1 MNYKEACKYLEI
13 DTKDDCNEKIIKKQ
27 YRVLALIYHP
37 DKNSDKDAAA
47 KFQQIHAAYEYL
59 MKYEG
64 YMDDDIEFANDDD
77 NNDDE
82 NQHIPSYISL
92 LYKFMNSLSKEDTNY
107 SIIRPIINKIM
118 EVCEDKAMNTL
129 NDLDKETLLKTY
141 NLLEKYKTAFHYETT
156 FLDKLKNMIK
166 EKTDNDERIILKPV
180 LSDLYQHNVYK
191 LNYHNADYYIPLWHD
206 ELIFDTSFN
215 QLYVSC
221 LPDLPDNIEID
232 DRNNIL
238 VSVTYNINDL
248 WNKKTI
254 DLQVGSISVPIVID
268 NLKLKKSQII
278 RYCNKGIPKMNST
291 NVYDVNRISDL
302 IVTLHIV
309 V

>member
-1 MNYKEACKYLEI
+1 MNYEEACKYLEI
-13 DTKDDCNEKIIKKQ
+13 DNKGECNEKIIKKQ

-37 DKNSDKDAAA
+37 DKNNDKDAAA

-64 YMDDDIEFANDDD
+64 YMDDDNEN

-82 NQHIPSYISL
+82 KEQIPSYISL
-92 LYKFMNSLSKEDTNY
+92 LYKFMNSLSKEDTSYN
-107 SIIRPIINKIM
+107 IIRPIINKIM

-129 NDLDKETLLKTY
+129 KDLNKETLIKTC
-141 NLLEKYKTAFHYETT
+141 NLLEKYKTAFHYETP

-166 EKTDNDERIILKPV
+166 EKTDKDERIILKPV

-191 LNYHNADYYIPLWHD
+191 LNYHDADYYIPLWHD

-221 LPDLPDNIEID
+221 LPDLPDNIVID
-232 DRNNIL
+232 DRNNVV
-238 VSVTYNINDL
+238 VSITYHINDL
-248 WNKKTI
+248 WNKKTV
-254 DLQVGSISVPIVID
+254 DLTIGSICVPIIID
-268 NLKLKKSQII
+268 NLNLKKKQTI

-291 NVYDVNRISDL
+291 NVYDVSKISDL
-302 IVTLHIV
+302 IIHLHINI
-309 V
+309 